1 MFSGTESLAEGW
13 AERILIDMRAAAKDL
28 LG

>member
-1 MFSGTESLAEGW
+1 MFAGAESLAEGW
-13 AERILIDMRAAAKDL
+13 AETILTGMRTTAKDL

>member
-1 MFSGTESLAEGW
+1 MFADTESLAEGW
-13 AERILIDMRAAAKDL
+13 AERILIDMSAAAKEL